1 MAGPV
6 AASGSGPGSERLE
19 VRAPSCVA
27 AVLVDGLVVLSCDVL
42 LCLAALSAGLSAVFL
57 SAIFLSA
64 VFLSDAFFSADF
76 FSPVFLSAA
85 FFSDVFVSAFLT
97 LGSALL
103 ACLAGL
109 FSSAVLA
116 VAADAGTA
124 SSRTAAS
131 VPIPKFA
138 SICRALCANFGIDK
152 DT

>member
-42 LCLAALSAGLSAVFL
+42 SCLAALSAG
-57 SAIFLSA
+57 LSA

-109 FSSAVLA
+109 LFSGFL
-116 VAADAGTA
+116 
-124 SSRTAAS
+124 
-131 VPIPKFA
+131 
-138 SICRALCANFGIDK
+138 
-152 DT
+152 